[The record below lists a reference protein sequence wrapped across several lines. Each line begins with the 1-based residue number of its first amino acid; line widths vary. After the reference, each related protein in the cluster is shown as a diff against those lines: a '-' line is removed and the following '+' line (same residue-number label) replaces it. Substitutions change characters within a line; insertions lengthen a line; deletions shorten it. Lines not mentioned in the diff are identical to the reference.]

1 MHIENI
7 TINVQ
12 HPTPLSTLP
21 GDMLATLNNNGNVIA
36 QATAEYN
43 TLTPP
48 KPGELWPGHGGHYI
62 CTLPATS
69 ELPARHLI
77 VSSAEQ
83 GEIAWGGYDSE
94 ADGASS
100 QIDGRANTR
109 ALITI
114 QHRHPAAQWAANHT
128 ADGHQDFHL
137 PSRHDL
143 LMCYMHAPQLFRK
156 DDWYWSS
163 SQYSRYGAWA
173 QDFEYGCS
181 GNVLKGGTC
190 LVRAVRWIQ
199 L

>member
-12 HPTPLSTLP
+12 HPTPLSTLL

-109 ALITI
+109 ALINDI
-114 QHRHPAAQWAANHT
+114 HKHPAALWAT
-128 ADGHQDFHL
+128 QYSADGHQDFHL

-163 SQYSRYGAWA
+163 SQYSRYTAWA
-173 QDFEYGCS
+173 QLFEYGGS
-181 GNVLKGGTC
+181 SYVYKDGTC